1 VALAVLAVA
10 FALFSAR
17 VIGSSMEPTVG
28 DGDALLIDRVG
39 PRLQAPARGD
49 VVIVLEPSG
58 VAVVKRV
65 IAVPGDAVEIDGAHV
80 DPGGGYPHPA
90 VLVQPGARGPWQ
102 PLAEPYLAAG
112 WTQDEYCCAP
122 DGRGVTT
129 TPKPVTVPAGEFF
142 VLGDNRAV
150 SVDSRDFGLVRRDR
164 ILARA
169 VLRYW
174 PLSRAGGLR
183 R

>member
-1 VALAVLAVA
+1 VAVLAVA

-39 PRLQAPARGD
+39 PRLQPPARGD

-65 IAVPGDAVEIDGAHV
+65 IGVPGDAVEIDGAHAG
-80 DPGGGYPHPA
+80 PGGGPTRPA
-90 VLVQPGARGPWQ
+90 VLLQPGARGPWQ
-102 PLAEPYLAAG
+102 LLAEPYVAAG
-112 WTQDEYCCAP
+112 WAQREFCCSA
-122 DGRGVTT
+122 DGRGVTSAPT
-129 TPKPVTVPAGEFF
+129 PVTLPPGEFF
-142 VLGDNRAV
+142 VLGDNRGV
-150 SVDSRDFGLVRRDR
+150 SIDSRDFGLVARDR

-174 PLSRAGGLR
+174 PAGRAGMLPG
-183 R
+183 